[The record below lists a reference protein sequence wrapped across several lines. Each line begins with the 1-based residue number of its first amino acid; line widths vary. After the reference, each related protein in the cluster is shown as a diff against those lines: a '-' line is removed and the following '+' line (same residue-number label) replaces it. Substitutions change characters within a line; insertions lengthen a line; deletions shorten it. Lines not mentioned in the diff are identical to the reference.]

1 MENKSI
7 MREKTPFKVH
17 KYIPTIVPSMS
28 RASTFFLFRADGK
41 EIEFTTIGGKLE
53 SKYHIL
59 NSSEINYINKKII
72 DNDTNRTKI

>member
-1 MENKSI
+1 MESKSI
-7 MREKTPFKVH
+7 IVEKTPFKVH
-17 KYIPTIVPSMS
+17 KHIPTIVPSMS

-53 SKYHIL
+53 SKHHIL

>member
-1 MENKSI
+1 MGSKSI
-7 MREKTPFKVH
+7 TAEKTPFKVH
-17 KYIPTIVPSMS
+17 KHIPTIVPSMS
-28 RASTFFLFRADGK
+28 RASTFFLFRANGD

-53 SKYHIL
+53 SKYTIL

>member
-1 MENKSI
+1 MGSKNI
-7 MREKTPFKVH
+7 IAEKTPFKVH
-17 KYIPTIVPSMS
+17 KHIPMIVESLN
-28 RASTFFLFRADGK
+28 RASTFFLFRANGD

>member
-1 MENKSI
+1 MESKST

-17 KYIPTIVPSMS
+17 KHIPTIVPSMS

>member
-1 MENKSI
+1 MESKSI
-7 MREKTPFKVH
+7 ISEKSPFKVH
-17 KYIPTIVPSMS
+17 KHIPTIVASMS
-28 RASTFFLFRADGK
+28 RASTFFLFRANGD
-41 EIEFTTIGGKLE
+41 EIEFTTIGGKIE

>member
-1 MENKSI
+1 MESKSTTA
-7 MREKTPFKVH
+7 EKTPFKVH
-17 KYIPTIVPSMS
+17 KHIPTIVPSMS
-28 RASTFFLFRADGK
+28 RASTFFLFRANGD

-53 SKYHIL
+53 SKYTIL

>member
-1 MENKSI
+1 MESKSTTA
-7 MREKTPFKVH
+7 EKTPFKVH
-17 KYIPTIVPSMS
+17 KHIPTIVESLN

>member
-1 MENKSI
+1 MESKSI
-7 MREKTPFKVH
+7 TAENTPFNVH
-17 KYIPTIVPSMS
+17 KHIPTIVPLMS

-59 NSSEINYINKKII
+59 ISSEINYINKKII
-72 DNDTNRTKI
+72 DNDTDRTKI

>member
-1 MENKSI
+1 MGSKSI
-7 MREKTPFKVH
+7 TAEKTPFKVH
-17 KYIPTIVPSMS
+17 KHIPTIVPSMS
-28 RASTFFLFRADGK
+28 RASTIFLFRANGD

-53 SKYHIL
+53 SKYAIL

>member
-1 MENKSI
+1 MGSKNTTA
-7 MREKTPFKVH
+7 EKTPFKVH
-17 KYIPTIVPSMS
+17 KHIPTIVPSMS
-28 RASTFFLFRADGK
+28 RASTFFLFRANGD

>member
-1 MENKSI
+1 MESKSTTA
-7 MREKTPFKVH
+7 EKTPFKVH
-17 KYIPTIVPSMS
+17 KHIPTIVPSMS
-28 RASTFFLFRADGK
+28 RASTFFLFRSDGK

-53 SKYHIL
+53 SKQHIL

>member
-1 MENKSI
+1 MESKSTTA
-7 MREKTPFKVH
+7 EKTPFKVH
-17 KYIPTIVPSMS
+17 KHIPTIVPSMS
-28 RASTFFLFRADGK
+28 RASTFFLFRANGD

-72 DNDTNRTKI
+72 DNDTSRAKI

>member
-1 MENKSI
+1 MEIKSTTA
-7 MREKTPFKVH
+7 EKTPFKVH
-17 KYIPTIVPSMS
+17 KHIPTIVPSMS

-59 NSSEINYINKKII
+59 NSNEINYINKKII

>member
-1 MENKSI
+1 MEIKSTTA
-7 MREKTPFKVH
+7 EKNPFKVH
-17 KYIPTIVPSMS
+17 KHTPTIVASMS
-28 RASTFFLFRADGK
+28 RASTFFLFRANGD

-72 DNDTNRTKI
+72 DNDTSRAKI

>member
-1 MENKSI
+1 MESKSTTA
-7 MREKTPFKVH
+7 EKNPFKIH
-17 KYIPTIVPSMS
+17 KHIPTIVPSMS